1 MLWFLFL
8 LFFFFLFL
16 FKKISL
22 RNNSFCSYGNV
33 LETWLRMIMLLC
45 WHPSA
50 QKQCLMVNEW
60 PGLNASPT
68 ALFVRAHALHLT
80 LYWHKKTNLD
90 WTLIGAVPFMVNWK
104 MFETLFSI
112 ETETTNQ
119 VFTRLGGVSPLM
131 KYCTKHKLRKVS
143 LWKLSN
149 AICSV
154 SDATVHLYNLQ
165 LNTGR
170 FILNQILLF

>member
-33 LETWLRMIMLLC
+33 VETWLRMIMLPC

-68 ALFVRAHALHLT
+68 ALFVHAHALPLT
-80 LYWHKKTNLD
+80 ILTQKNNLD
-90 WTLIGAVPFMVNWK
+90 WKLIGAVPFMVNWK
-104 MFETLFSI
+104 MFGETLYLVLKRKQQIKCSQGGGGFLPWWNIVPS
-112 ETETTNQ
+112 TNWENFRFENCRMLSAQ
-119 VFTRLGGVSPLM
+119 FPM
-131 KYCTKHKLRKVS
+131 QQFICTIYS
-143 LWKLSN
+143 
-149 AICSV
+149 
-154 SDATVHLYNLQ
+154 
-165 LNTGR
+165 
-170 FILNQILLF
+170 

>member
-8 LFFFFLFL
+8 LFFFFL

-33 LETWLRMIMLLC
+33 VETWLRMIMLLC

-90 WTLIGAVPFMVNWK
+90 WKLIGAVPFMVNWK
-104 MFETLFSI
+104 MFGETLFTVVLKRKQQIKCSQGWGGGFLPWWNI
-112 ETETTNQ
+112 VPSTNWEKFRFENCQ
-119 VFTRLGGVSPLM
+119 TLSAQFPM
-131 KYCTKHKLRKVS
+131 QQFICTIYS
-143 LWKLSN
+143 
-149 AICSV
+149 
-154 SDATVHLYNLQ
+154 
-165 LNTGR
+165 
-170 FILNQILLF
+170 